1 MKQEKAIRK
10 FQDNLT
16 TIRRLFGWTIEDLGN
31 KIGVTKQ
38 TISNIE
44 NRKTE
49 MSRVQYIATRSVFE
63 TEACSRPQVEKDFLI
78 NTISNLVDS
87 EADGSEEQKK
97 AEDNAKLIA
106 STIAGGTCLSAAI
119 VAFGLLTPVAPVA
132 ATFIAGSATSAI
144 AGGIA
149 SGAVAGET
157 IGWLATLLGKEN
169 KKNGKNRK

>member
-1 MKQEKAIRK
+1 MSQEKAIRK

-106 STIAGGTCLSAAI
+106 STGRLTC
-119 VAFGLLTPVAPVA
+119 VQ
-132 ATFIAGSATSAI
+132 GSP
-144 AGGIA
+144 
-149 SGAVAGET
+149 
-157 IGWLATLLGKEN
+157 
-169 KKNGKNRK
+169 